1 MVETNPGS
9 EAAELMLDSL
19 ADDLIRVVDHATPE
33 LRAIDE
39 ARAGSKPKAD
49 VWSVKEILGHLIDSA
64 SNNHQRFV
72 RAQLAGELTF
82 PEYEQNGWVAS
93 QGYQTRPW
101 SELIDLWVVYNQ
113 HLAHVIRRIPDAS
126 ANVSCRLGTHE
137 PITLTALAQ
146 HYVGHVR
153 HHLEQ
158 IQQRRGA

>member
-1 MVETNPGS
+1 
-9 EAAELMLDSL
+9 MLESL
-19 ADDLIRVVDHATPE
+19 ADDLVHVVDQAALE
-33 LRAIDE
+33 LRAIDD
-39 ARAGSKPKAD
+39 ARAASKPKAD

-82 PEYEQNGWVAS
+82 PDYEQNRWVAA
-93 QGYQTRPW
+93 QGYQARPW

-113 HLAHVIRRIPDAS
+113 HLAHVIRRIPAGS

-137 PITLTALAQ
+137 PISLTVLAQ

-158 IQQRRGA
+158 IQQRLIV